1 MIPII
6 FLTETQLEPAEVKW
20 MHGVRMRESYGI
32 DVLRHVEH
40 QGRITGATAHYTLAS
55 WGWLSRLLALPAPG
69 CATPLGT
76 SRQATQGQT
85 DRLRRSCEVR
95 PKVIGSGAFFS
106 AQVLERPKRD
116 LAIAPPG
123 A

>member
-55 WGWLSRLLALPAPG
+55 WGWLSRLLAALRTRHELLSP
-69 CATPLGT
+69 
-76 SRQATQGQT
+76 QAQWEAVV
-85 DRLRRSCEVR
+85 RL
-95 PKVIGSGAFFS
+95 
-106 AQVLERPKRD
+106 
-116 LAIAPPG
+116 
-123 A
+123 